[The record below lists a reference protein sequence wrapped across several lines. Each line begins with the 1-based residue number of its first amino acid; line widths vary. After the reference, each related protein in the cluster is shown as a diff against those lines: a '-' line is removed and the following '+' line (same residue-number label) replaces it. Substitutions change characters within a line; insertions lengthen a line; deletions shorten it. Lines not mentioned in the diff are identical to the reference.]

1 MGDAKG
7 AFGDGWRLGLP
18 KGSKVR
24 NRLSTSERSMPLS
37 ASEQLTLLA
46 ELARL
51 DQKSKV
57 TADRLEAMPAP
68 AKKAEAAAAKLKT
81 ELDSVLLRKS
91 TAEQVKKAA
100 EHDIADERAKLR
112 KWEARSNDIRGE
124 REATALNAEIGGAKR
139 HIRQQEDV
147 VLEQMEAIE
156 AADKDVATLIKKH
169 SAATNE
175 ASQEWAKVADEMT
188 TLKHE
193 LTLSSSARAALL
205 AQLPAPIVKR
215 YETIAGRKQ
224 GVGVAIISA
233 RDVCGACSCT
243 VPPQLSLLVMKGQV
257 IESCPSCLRLLVHH
271 TMTQAPTVGD
281 TRG

>member
-1 MGDAKG
+1 
-7 AFGDGWRLGLP
+7 
-18 KGSKVR
+18 
-24 NRLSTSERSMPLS
+24 MPLS
-37 ASEQLTLLA
+37 VSEQLTLLA

-51 DQKSKV
+51 DQKSKA
-57 TADRLEAMPAP
+57 TTDRLEALPSS
-68 AKKAEAAAAKLKT
+68 AKKAEAAAAKLKI
-81 ELDSVLLRKS
+81 ELDSVTLKKS
-91 TAEQVKKAA
+91 TSEQVKRAA
-100 EHDIADERAKLR
+100 ESDIADERAKLR

-156 AADKDVATLIKKH
+156 AAEKDLAALSKKH
-169 SAATNE
+169 SAAIHE
-175 ASQEWAKVADEMT
+175 AAQEWAKVADEMT
-188 TLKHE
+188 ALKQE
-193 LTLSSSARAALL
+193 LVSSSSSRAAIL
-205 AQLPAPIVKR
+205 AQLPAPVVKR